1 MSGKI
6 EKKIGVGNIIGLGVG
21 GSVGAGIFV
30 TLGSAIALT
39 GRSVVPITILCVF
52 YMLLAYWYNLA
63 LSSIFIIKGGDYSM
77 RGMLLSPLL
86 TGYGGWTNVIWAFGF
101 TGYSMALTHYLG
113 SLWPVLIEH
122 EMAVSLVILSLHF
135 LLTIRGN
142 RIVTLFQNVATAL
155 LVMAM
160 ALFIVLGLP
169 EVNFSVFFD
178 PAVDG
183 GFFHGGVAG
192 IISAVAIM
200 GFACQGTTMGPVG
213 VVPIAKDPKR
223 SIPYGIIYTCLVV
236 SVIYG
241 LMSLVASGILPMTRL
256 LARISVLLLRPSS
269 VTDHLSSLSS
279 AAVSAL
285 SSLLS

>member
-101 TGYSMALTHYLG
+101 TG
-113 SLWPVLIEH
+113 
-122 EMAVSLVILSLHF
+122 
-135 LLTIRGN
+135 
-142 RIVTLFQNVATAL
+142 
-155 LVMAM
+155 
-160 ALFIVLGLP
+160 
-169 EVNFSVFFD
+169 
-178 PAVDG
+178 
-183 GFFHGGVAG
+183 
-192 IISAVAIM
+192 
-200 GFACQGTTMGPVG
+200 
-213 VVPIAKDPKR
+213 
-223 SIPYGIIYTCLVV
+223 
-236 SVIYG
+236 
-241 LMSLVASGILPMTRL
+241 
-256 LARISVLLLRPSS
+256 
-269 VTDHLSSLSS
+269 
-279 AAVSAL
+279 
-285 SSLLS
+285 